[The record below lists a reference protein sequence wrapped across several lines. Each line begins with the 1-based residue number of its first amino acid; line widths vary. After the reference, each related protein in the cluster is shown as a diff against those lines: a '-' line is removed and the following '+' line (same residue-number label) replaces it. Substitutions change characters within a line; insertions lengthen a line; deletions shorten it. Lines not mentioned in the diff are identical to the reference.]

1 MTCPLCGYLQPD
13 DVKECL
19 QCHTPMARKAPD
31 WRVNQNAPGEE
42 TDTIARIERR
52 RRPRP
57 RERTVAKER
66 TQERS
71 VAHDRRPAEEPRRP
85 VIVRNET
92 VVDKEPVVHREA
104 AVQKTAAR
112 YEYKETVRQ
121 EPPPAEPSRSG
132 ELAPAGSSVTQLVDR
147 LKQVIVTT
155 TPDVQGRDVTDYKGV
170 VTAGAVV
177 RLGELRPY
185 IDGIGDVGALR
196 SAPFYEQLRKA
207 RDIAMT
213 DLKIEAAKLGGNAV
227 VGVSFQYEQSQSTG
241 QSDRLIWIIATGTA
255 VHLTD

>member
-1 MTCPLCGYLQPD
+1 M
-13 DVKECL
+13 
-19 QCHTPMARKAPD
+19 
-31 WRVNQNAPGEE
+31 
-42 TDTIARIERR
+42 
-52 RRPRP
+52 
-57 RERTVAKER
+57 
-66 TQERS
+66 
-71 VAHDRRPAEEPRRP
+71 
-85 VIVRNET
+85 
-92 VVDKEPVVHREA
+92 
-104 AVQKTAAR
+104 
-112 YEYKETVRQ
+112 
-121 EPPPAEPSRSG
+121 
-132 ELAPAGSSVTQLVDR
+132 TQLVDR

-177 RLGELRPY
+177 RLEELRPY
-185 IDGIGDVGALR
+185 INGIGDVGALR